1 MAAVVALIFM
11 AAQDRGSADLDG
23 AHDSQGIAGQP
34 VGVSIGRAV
43 LTEDLRNLKATR
55 GSHPPSGLRNRF
67 GCLIEGTDDL
77 GQVQP
82 TDMQIDGGRC
92 GRSVAQKQLDMM
104 EARSRF
110 NQVCRETVP

>member
-1 MAAVVALIFM
+1 MGL
-11 AAQDRGSADLDG
+11 
-23 AHDSQGIAGQP
+23 
-34 VGVSIGRAV
+34 SIDRAV
-43 LTEDLRNLKATR
+43 LTEDLRNLRATR
-55 GSHPPSGLRNRF
+55 GSHLPVGLRNRF
-67 GCLIEGTDDL
+67 GCSIEGTDDL

-110 NQVCRETVP
+110 NQVGREAVP